1 MLNIGKLGTS
11 NITFNSTVLLEV
23 MISSCSILT
32 CLGLVVYSALVVVDD
47 YLTAVGEK
55 NL

>member
-1 MLNIGKLGTS
+1 
-11 NITFNSTVLLEV
+11 
-23 MISSCSILT
+23 
-32 CLGLVVYSALVVVDD
+32 LGLVVYSALVVVDD